1 MNKILPIVNI
11 GTKSGKFKYIL
22 AQLGQKYIVRGD
34 PKLDFHEKIFKQLQ
48 DEAGGPKNDLYI
60 LGGGKMQV
68 DFEKKKIN
76 LFDQSAVYGPADH
89 RKSKTILQEEYPDFT
104 IVLGPVDP
112 NVKK

>member
-22 AQLGQKYIVRGD
+22 AQLGQKYIVR
-34 PKLDFHEKIFKQLQ
+34 EKIFKQLQ

-68 DFEKKKIN
+68 DFDKKKIN
-76 LFDQSAVYGPADH
+76 LFDQSEVYGPADH
-89 RKSKTILQEEYPDFT
+89 KKSKTILQENYPDFT
-104 IVLGPVDP
+104 IVLGPADP
-112 NVKK
+112 NVKN

>member
-22 AQLGQKYIVRGD
+22 AQLGQKYI
-34 PKLDFHEKIFKQLQ
+34 LQ